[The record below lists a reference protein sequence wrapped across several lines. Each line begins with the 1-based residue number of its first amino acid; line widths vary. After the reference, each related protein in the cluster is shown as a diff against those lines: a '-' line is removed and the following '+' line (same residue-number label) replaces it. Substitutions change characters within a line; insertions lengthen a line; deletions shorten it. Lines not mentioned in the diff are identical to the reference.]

1 MMAINAARSRI
12 QAASLTFKVSASNSR
27 SMAYA
32 FDARGSLCS
41 PRTIREIVPCGT
53 PVQSLMAVCV
63 QPNPIKAEI
72 FSEVFMPSTI
82 RKHIEKVNTLS
93 HYALKNNGKMEF
105 RDWLKVEMANQVPP
119 MGPSDL
125 ARLAKIPQ
133 PTIFRILSGETKN
146 PRIDK
151 VRKIERVLKS
161 QSPALEQVDEFPE
174 LIAAWRLLS
183 PTQQAELMSVM
194 HQHISRNQEVLATFG
209 RGSSL
214 PKRRPKIIDPTLP
227 EFNEFTDYADQ
238 RKRERRE
245 AQAKVQLDR
254 RQGDRRINESET

>member
-12 QAASLTFKVSASNSR
+12 QAASLTFNASASNKR

-53 PVQSLMAVCV
+53 PVATLMADCV

-72 FSEVFMPSTI
+72 FSEVFMHSTI
-82 RKHIEKVNTLS
+82 RKHIGNVNTLS
-93 HYALKNNGKMEF
+93 HYALENNRGMEF
-105 RDWLKVEMANQVPP
+105 RDWLKTEMANQVPP

-125 ARLAKIPQ
+125 ARLTKIPQ

-151 VRKIERVLKS
+151 VKKIERALKA
-161 QSPALEQVDEFPE
+161 QSPELDQTDEFPD
-174 LIAAWRLLS
+174 LIDAWRLLS
-183 PTQQAELMSVM
+183 PTQRRTVM
-194 HQHISRNQEVLATFG
+194 LVMQQHIEHNKEVLAAFG
-209 RGSSL
+209 VKSS
-214 PKRRPKIIDPTLP
+214 PPIT
-227 EFNEFTDYADQ
+227 A
-238 RKRERRE
+238 
-245 AQAKVQLDR
+245 AA
-254 RQGDRRINESET
+254 ESEEHPMPATASGGVSSSIPPRQMNKKARKTA